1 MKKVL
6 LTKIMKMWYMP
17 PKTYLL
23 PVPQLGKTPKNAYT
37 SNIALTGLNMDS
49 MFYKLNKRNI
59 NNWH

>member
-1 MKKVL
+1 
-6 LTKIMKMWYMP
+6 MWYMP